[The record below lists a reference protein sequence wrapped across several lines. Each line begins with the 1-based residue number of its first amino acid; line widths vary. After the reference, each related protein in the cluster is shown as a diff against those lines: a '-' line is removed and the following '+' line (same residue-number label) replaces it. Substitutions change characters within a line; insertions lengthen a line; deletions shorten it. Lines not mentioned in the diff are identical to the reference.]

1 MRLKCPAEVELRDV
15 AVARELMRRMNAG
28 NLDGPGDADEEEAD
42 APGAAAERSPLPT
55 ARPPR

>member
-1 MRLKCPAEVELRDV
+1 MELRDV